1 MDMCDEG
8 ALLSTITVSDIVARA
23 DIARQTFYNYFADLD
38 ELVFFTGSLPMALE
52 SNPFTDIEATRRVYE
67 RVARHKSFFVQLP
80 NQTGENS
87 FRVLCNAWLRRTYR
101 ERYVRPTLPA
111 TERAYREMCIDM
123 YCFGSTE
130 AFLAWCASGM
140 KAPVEALVRS
150 VYDMTPAFA
159 KPDREALPA
168 RPKMS

>member
-1 MDMCDEG
+1 M
-8 ALLSTITVSDIVARA
+8 
-23 DIARQTFYNYFADLD
+23 
-38 ELVFFTGSLPMALE
+38 
-52 SNPFTDIEATRRVYE
+52 
-67 RVARHKSFFVQLP
+67 
-80 NQTGENS
+80 
-87 FRVLCNAWLRRTYR
+87 LCNAWLRRTYR

-159 KPDREALPA
+159 KPDRDQLPA
-168 RPKMS
+168 RPKLS